1 MSSSPHSPPQPELPH
16 GFWCS
21 HLDKSDEVPLGPLKD
36 GVQPP
41 VATDPGQRALDHP
54 PNPLRN
60 EGSAVTTGA
69 GLDGDAKRFAG
80 LGQPL
85 TPVAEIAQGCSLE
98 AAAGKLMQHRDNALA
113 VMPVGWRDMDRQRE
127 AVFIH
132 GEMDL
137 DAFDLLAAIEAAA
150 EASRR

>member
-1 MSSSPHSPPQPELPH
+1 M
-16 GFWCS
+16 
-21 HLDKSDEVPLGPLKD
+21 PLGPLED
-36 GVQPP
+36 GIQPA
-41 VATDPGQRALDHP
+41 VAADPGQGALDDP

-60 EGSAVTTGA
+60 EGSAVAAGT
-69 GLDGDAKRFAG
+69 GLDGDAKRFAS

-85 TPVAEIAQGCSLE
+85 APVAEIAQGGPLE
-98 AAAGKLMQHRDNALA
+98 AAAGKLMQHRDDALA

-132 GEMDL
+132 GEMDF
-137 DAFDLLAAIEAAA
+137 DALDLLAAIEGAA